1 MKRIIETAFYLRR
14 RAPVLRRGF
23 LQTAAGAGFILSS
36 GRSTPARAD
45 DDKGDDKGDDEGEGG
60 RCGQPLPIPYSHPG
74 PFGSTVH
81 GYFPGPI
88 DGSLF
93 PTDGTGAHP
102 EGRDPSTITNF
113 AGVVGQVDADFSGTG
128 MDTVTGAQANYS
140 FHTDT
145 RFIKGQFIGS
155 DERIHTGAFAF
166 I

>member
-1 MKRIIETAFYLRR
+1 MKRIIETAFDLRR

-23 LQTAAGAGFILSS
+23 LQTAAGAVLSS
-36 GRSTPARAD
+36 GLWTPARAD
-45 DDKGDDKGDDEGEGG
+45 DDKGDGEGEGG

-113 AGVVGQVDADFSGTG
+113 AGVVGEVDAVFSGTG
-128 MDTVTGAQANYS
+128 MDTVTGQKASYS

>member
-1 MKRIIETAFYLRR
+1 MKRIIETPFNLRR
-14 RAPVLRRGF
+14 SAPVLRRGF
-23 LQTAAGAGFILSS
+23 LQTAAGAVLGA
-36 GRSTPARAD
+36 GTWTPARA
-45 DDKGDDKGDDEGEGG
+45 DDKGDDEGEGG
-60 RCGQPLPIPYSHPG
+60 HCGQPLPIRYSHAG
-74 PFGSTVH
+74 PFGATVH

-113 AGVVGQVDADFSGTG
+113 AGVVGQVDAVFSGTG
-128 MDTVTGAQANYS
+128 MDTMTGQQASYS

-155 DERIHTGAFAF
+155 DEQIHRGAFAF

>member
-1 MKRIIETAFYLRR
+1 MKRIIETAFDLRR
-14 RAPVLRRGF
+14 RAPVLRRWF
-23 LQTAAGAGFILSS
+23 LQTAAGAGVVLRSGLSI
-36 GRSTPARAD
+36 PARA
-45 DDKGDDKGDDEGEGG
+45 GDDERERG
-60 RCGQPLPIPYSHPG
+60 RCGQPLPVPYSHPG
-74 PFGSTVH
+74 PFGSTIQ

-113 AGVVGQVDADFSGTG
+113 AGVVGQVDAVFSGTG
-128 MDTVTGAQANYS
+128 MDTMSGAKANYS

-145 RFIKGQFIGS
+145 RFIKGRFIGS
-155 DERIHTGAFAF
+155 DERIHSGAFAF

>member
-1 MKRIIETAFYLRR
+1 MKRIIETAFDLRR
-14 RAPVLRRGF
+14 RTPVLRRGF
-23 LQTAAGAGFILSS
+23 LRTAAGAGVVLSS
-36 GRSTPARAD
+36 GLSIRARAD
-45 DDKGDDKGDDEGEGG
+45 DDRDDDEREKG
-60 RCGQPLPIPYSHPG
+60 RCGQPLPVRYSHPG

-81 GYFPGPI
+81 AYFPGPI

-113 AGVVGQVDADFSGTG
+113 AGVVGQVDAVFSGTG
-128 MDTVTGAQANYS
+128 TDTMSGAEANYS

-155 DERIHTGAFAF
+155 DEQIHRGAFAF